1 MDELKGPIEEL
12 VKSLKA
18 FCLSRI
24 HSKTSGARLV
34 DEGSAFVSALLLSK
48 RPGDDAVTWR
58 APSVVLFAE
67 LVHAFDVAVPLLFLL

>member
-1 MDELKGPIEEL
+1 MEVSLNMDELKGPIEEL

-34 DEGSAFVSALLLSK
+34 DKGSATFVSALLLSK
-48 RPGDDAVTWR
+48 RPGDDAACW
-58 APSVVLFAE
+58 
-67 LVHAFDVAVPLLFLL
+67 

>member
-1 MDELKGPIEEL
+1 MSLNMDELKGPIEEL

-34 DEGSAFVSALLLSK
+34 DEGSAFVSAVPLPLLLSK
-48 RPGDDAVTWR
+48 RPGDDAT
-58 APSVVLFAE
+58 
-67 LVHAFDVAVPLLFLL
+67 

>member
-1 MDELKGPIEEL
+1 MEVSLNMDELKGPIEEL

-48 RPGDDAVTWR
+48 RPGDDAAW
-58 APSVVLFAE
+58 
-67 LVHAFDVAVPLLFLL
+67 